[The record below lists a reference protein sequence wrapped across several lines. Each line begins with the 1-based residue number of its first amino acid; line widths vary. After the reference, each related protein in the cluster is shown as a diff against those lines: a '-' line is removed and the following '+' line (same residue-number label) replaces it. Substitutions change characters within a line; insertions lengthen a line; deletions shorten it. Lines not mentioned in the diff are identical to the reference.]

1 VDSAVLSFALIDTLT
16 DHWPEF
22 RTGFWVTVRLIV
34 ASFVV
39 AMVVGTLVA
48 ALRIAPNKWLQRLGG
63 IYVEVFRNIPL
74 LVLLFISYAG
84 LRRGG
89 VDINAWVAGIGS
101 LGLYTA
107 AYVAEALRSG
117 VFSVGKGQIEA
128 SLTLGFSYAE
138 TLRRIIL
145 PQAFRTVIS
154 PLGSLTIAMIK
165 NSAII
170 GVSLLALPDLLK
182 QARIVQARTFET
194 NETFFW
200 AAVGYLI
207 LTGAVT
213 LVIRNLENRFAI
225 RR

>member
-1 VDSAVLSFALIDTLT
+1 LFEFLT
-16 DHWPEF
+16 EHWSELVS
-22 RTGFWVTVRLIV
+22 GFWVTVRLV
-34 ASFVV
+34 AIAFAI

-48 ALRIAPNKWLQRLGG
+48 ALRIAPVKWLQRLGG
-63 IYVEVFRNIPL
+63 LYVEVFRNIPL
-74 LVLLFISYAG
+74 LVLLFISFAG

-89 VDINAWVAGIGS
+89 VDIGPWVAGTAS

-128 SLTLGFSYAE
+128 ALSLGFSYPQ
-138 TLRRIIL
+138 TLRRIVL

-165 NSAII
+165 NSAIV

-182 QARIVQARTFET
+182 QARVVQARTFQTDEA
-194 NETFFW
+194 FFW
-200 AAVGYLI
+200 AAVGYLL
-207 LTGAVT
+207 LTGTVT
-213 LVIRNLENRFAI
+213 LAIRVLEKRFAI

>member
-1 VDSAVLSFALIDTLT
+1 MLNVLT
-16 DHWPEF
+16 DHWSEF
-22 RTGFWVTVRLIV
+22 SSGFWVTVRLVVI
-34 ASFVV
+34 SFGI
-39 AMVVGTLVA
+39 ALVVGTLVA
-48 ALRIAPNKWLQRLGG
+48 ALRIAPVKWLQRIGG
-63 IYVEVFRNIPL
+63 VYVEIFRNIPL

-84 LRRGG
+84 LRRAD
-89 VDINAWVAGIGS
+89 VNINAWAAGTGS

-128 SLTLGFSYAE
+128 SLSLGFSYPE
-138 TLRRIIL
+138 TLRRIVL

-182 QARIVQARTFET
+182 QARIVQARTFQT
-194 NETFFW
+194 DETFFW

-213 LVIRNLENRFAI
+213 LVIRNLERRFAI

>member
-1 VDSAVLSFALIDTLT
+1 MFDVLTEY
-16 DHWPEF
+16 WPEF
-22 RTGFWVTVRLIV
+22 SSGFWVTCRLV
-34 ASFVV
+34 AISFVI
-39 AMVVGTLVA
+39 AMVAGTLVA

-84 LRRGG
+84 LRRAG
-89 VDINAWVAGIGS
+89 VNIGPWVAGTAS

-128 SLTLGFSYAE
+128 SLTLGFSYTE
-138 TLRRIIL
+138 TLRRIVL
-145 PQAFRTVIS
+145 PQAFRTVIA

-194 NETFFW
+194 DVTFFW
-200 AAVGYLI
+200 AAVGYII
-207 LTGAVT
+207 LTGVAT
-213 LVIRNLENRFAI
+213 LIFRVLEKRFAI
-225 RR
+225 AR

>member
-1 VDSAVLSFALIDTLT
+1 LLDVLT
-16 DHWPEF
+16 DHWSEF
-22 RTGFWVTVRLIV
+22 SSGFWVTVRLVVI
-34 ASFVV
+34 SFGI

-48 ALRIAPNKWLQRLGG
+48 ALRIAPTKWLQRVGG
-63 IYVEVFRNIPL
+63 VYVEIFRNIPL

-89 VDINAWVAGIGS
+89 VDINAWVAGTAS

-128 SLTLGFSYAE
+128 SLSLGFTYPQ
-138 TLRRIIL
+138 TLRQIVL

-154 PLGSLTIAMIK
+154 PLGSLIIAMIK

-182 QARIVQARTFET
+182 EARIVQARTFQT
-194 NETFFW
+194 DETFFW

-207 LTGAVT
+207 LTGAAT
-213 LVIRNLENRFAI
+213 LAIRRLERRFAI

>member
-1 VDSAVLSFALIDTLT
+1 LLNVLT
-16 DHWPEF
+16 DHWSEF
-22 RTGFWVTVRLIV
+22 SSGFWVTVRLVVI
-34 ASFVV
+34 SFAI

-48 ALRIAPNKWLQRLGG
+48 ALRIGPSKWLQRVGG
-63 IYVEVFRNIPL
+63 VYVEIFRNIPL

-84 LRRGG
+84 MRRAG
-89 VDINAWVAGIGS
+89 VNINAWVAGTSS

-117 VFSVGKGQIEA
+117 VFSVGQGQIEA
-128 SLTLGFSYAE
+128 SLSLGFSHAQ
-138 TLRRIIL
+138 TLRRIVL

-194 NETFFW
+194 DETFFW

-207 LTGAVT
+207 LTGTVT
-213 LVIRNLENRFAI
+213 LVIRNLERRFAI

>member
-1 VDSAVLSFALIDTLT
+1 MIDVLT
-16 DHWPEF
+16 DHWSEF
-22 RTGFWVTVRLIV
+22 SSGFWVTVRIV
-34 ASFVV
+34 MIAFGI

-48 ALRIAPNKWLQRLGG
+48 ALRIAPNKWLQRIGG
-63 IYVEVFRNIPL
+63 VYVEIFRNIPL

-89 VDINAWVAGIGS
+89 VDINAWVAGTAS

-128 SLTLGFSYAE
+128 SLSLGFSYSE
-138 TLRRIIL
+138 TLRRIVL

-182 QARIVQARTFET
+182 QARIVQARTFQT
-194 NETFFW
+194 DETFFW

-207 LTGAVT
+207 LTGTVT
-213 LVIRNLENRFAI
+213 LIIRNLERRFAI

>member
-1 VDSAVLSFALIDTLT
+1 MLNVLT
-16 DHWPEF
+16 DHWSEF
-22 RTGFWVTVRLIV
+22 SSGFWVTVRLVVI
-34 ASFVV
+34 SFGI

-48 ALRIAPNKWLQRLGG
+48 ALRIAPVKWLQRVGG
-63 IYVEVFRNIPL
+63 VYVEVFRNVPL
-74 LVLLFISYAG
+74 LVLLFISFAG

-89 VDINAWVAGIGS
+89 VDIGPWVAGTAS

-128 SLTLGFSYAE
+128 SLSLGFSYPQ
-138 TLRRIIL
+138 TLRRIVL

-182 QARIVQARTFET
+182 QARIVQARTFQT
-194 NETFFW
+194 DETFFW

-213 LVIRNLENRFAI
+213 LLIRNLERRYAI

>member
-1 VDSAVLSFALIDTLT
+1 MLDVLTE
-16 DHWPEF
+16 HWSEF
-22 RTGFWVTVRLIV
+22 SSGFWVTVQL
-34 ASFVV
+34 VV
-39 AMVVGTLVA
+39 FAFAIAMVVGTLVA
-48 ALRIAPNKWLQRLGG
+48 ALRIAPSKWLSRLGG
-63 IYVEVFRNIPL
+63 IYVEVFRNVPL
-74 LVLLFISYAG
+74 LVLLFISFAG

-89 VDINAWVAGIGS
+89 LDIGPKLAGTAS

-107 AYVAEALRSG
+107 AYVAEAIRSG

-128 SLTLGFSYAE
+128 SLSLGFSYAE
-138 TLRRIIL
+138 TLRRIVL

-165 NSAII
+165 NSAIV

-182 QARIVQARTFET
+182 EARIVQARTFQT
-194 NETFFW
+194 DETFFW

-213 LVIRNLENRFAI
+213 LVIRNLERRFAI

>member
-1 VDSAVLSFALIDTLT
+1 MGDLISVLT
-16 DHWPEF
+16 DNLDEF
-22 RTGFWVTVRLIV
+22 LSGFWVTVRLV
-34 ASFVV
+34 VFSFVI

-48 ALRIAPNKWLQRLGG
+48 ALRIAPSKALQRLGG
-63 IYVEVFRNIPL
+63 VYVETFRNTPL
-74 LVLLFISYAG
+74 LVLLFISFAG
-84 LRRGG
+84 LRRAG
-89 VDINAWVAGIGS
+89 VDINAWVAGIAS

-117 VFSVGKGQIEA
+117 VFSVSKGQIETA
-128 SLTLGFSYAE
+128 LSLGYTYAQAM
-138 TLRRIIL
+138 RRVVF

-154 PLGSLTIAMIK
+154 PLGSLIIAMIK

-182 QARIVQARTFET
+182 QARVVQSRTFET

-207 LTGAVT
+207 LTVAAT
-213 LVIRNLENRFAI
+213 LAI
-225 RR
+225 RALEKRYAIHR

>member
-1 VDSAVLSFALIDTLT
+1 VPPLALFDVLS
-16 DHWPEF
+16 DHFSEF
-22 RTGFWVTVRLIV
+22 SSGFWVTVRLVTI
-34 ASFVV
+34 AFAI

-48 ALRIAPNKWLQRLGG
+48 ALRIAPSKWLRRLGG
-63 IYVEVFRNIPL
+63 VYVEVFRNVPL

-89 VDINAWVAGIGS
+89 VDIGPWAAGTAS

-107 AYVAEALRSG
+107 AYVAEVLRSG

-128 SLTLGFSYAE
+128 ALSLGFTYPA
-138 TLRRIIL
+138 TLRRIVL

-154 PLGSLTIAMIK
+154 PLGSLIIAMIK
-165 NSAII
+165 NSAIV

-194 NETFFW
+194 DETFFW
-200 AAVGYLI
+200 AAVGYLL

-213 LVIRNLENRFAI
+213 LAVRNLERRYAI

>member
-1 VDSAVLSFALIDTLT
+1 MLDVLT
-16 DHWPEF
+16 DHWSEF
-22 RTGFWVTVRLIV
+22 SSGFWVTVRLVVI
-34 ASFVV
+34 SFGI

-48 ALRIAPNKWLQRLGG
+48 ALRIAPNKWLQRVGG
-63 IYVEVFRNIPL
+63 VYVEVFRNIPL

-89 VDINAWVAGIGS
+89 VDINAWVAGTAS

-128 SLTLGFSYAE
+128 SLSLGFSYAE
-138 TLRRIIL
+138 TLRRIVL

-182 QARIVQARTFET
+182 QARIVQARTFQT
-194 NETFFW
+194 DETFFW

-213 LVIRNLENRFAI
+213 LLIRNLERRFAI

>member
-1 VDSAVLSFALIDTLT
+1 MVEVLT
-16 DHWPEF
+16 DHWSEF
-22 RTGFWVTVRLIV
+22 SSGFWVTVRLVVI
-34 ASFVV
+34 SFGI

-48 ALRIAPNKWLQRLGG
+48 ALRIAPNKWLQRVGG
-63 IYVEVFRNIPL
+63 VYVEVFRNIPL

-89 VDINAWVAGIGS
+89 VDINAWVAGTAS

-128 SLTLGFSYAE
+128 SLSLGFSYAE
-138 TLRRIIL
+138 TLRRIVL

-182 QARIVQARTFET
+182 QARIVQARTFQT
-194 NETFFW
+194 DETFFW

-207 LTGAVT
+207 LTGTVT
-213 LVIRNLENRFAI
+213 LVIRNLERRFAI

>member
-1 VDSAVLSFALIDTLT
+1 LLNVLT
-16 DHWPEF
+16 DHWSEF
-22 RTGFWVTVRLIV
+22 SSGFWVTVRLVVI
-34 ASFVV
+34 SFGI

-48 ALRIAPNKWLQRLGG
+48 ALRIAPSKWLQRIGG
-63 IYVEVFRNIPL
+63 VYVEVFRNIPL
-74 LVLLFISYAG
+74 LVLLFISFAG

-89 VDINAWVAGIGS
+89 VDINAWVAGTAS

-128 SLTLGFSYAE
+128 SLSLGFSYAE
-138 TLRRIIL
+138 TLRRIVL

-194 NETFFW
+194 DETFFW
-200 AAVGYLI
+200 AAVGYLL
-207 LTGAVT
+207 LTGTVT
-213 LVIRNLENRFAI
+213 LAIRSLERRFAI